1 MGAFFPIAVLI
12 ALLVLPTPSAA
23 ELHVPGSFPLAANA
37 FTAESIVDRL
47 RQSNRELETYQAHVR
62 LEFCLRSFP
71 YFREHLDGTA
81 SFQRPSRYQLDLQ
94 RVPSYAKGFSR
105 LSAELADPGS
115 WERKYVVSFVGL
127 RGVDGRQDVVL
138 RLVQRVRG
146 QIDHQDV
153 VVNPIYWEVDAME
166 YHYYNGGTIA
176 MRQRFESIGRF
187 RLIASQ
193 DAQIRIPYVKAI
205 AHAEYTDYHTNI
217 ALGDHDH

>member
-1 MGAFFPIAVLI
+1 MYIAVL
-12 ALLVLPTPSAA
+12 AVLLLTP
-23 ELHVPGSFPLAANA
+23 PPLANA
-37 FTAESIVDRL
+37 FTPEFIVDRL

-62 LEFCLRSFP
+62 LEFRMRSFP

-81 SFQRPSRYQLDLQ
+81 SFQRPSSYRIDLQ
-94 RVPSYAKGFSR
+94 RVPAYAKGFSR

-115 WERKYVVSFVGL
+115 WERKYVLSFVGF
-127 RGVDGRQDVVL
+127 RAIDDREDIVM
-138 RLVQRVRG
+138 RLVQRIRG
-146 QIDHQDV
+146 QIDHEDV
-153 VVNPIYWEVDAME
+153 VVNPIRWEVDAME

-176 MRQRFESIGRF
+176 MRQHFESIGRF

-193 DAQIRIPYVKAI
+193 DAQIRIPYVKAL